1 MIPFTTRI
9 SKQFHFFKICLLL
22 RTTRKKSK
30 NKTVFSSN
38 FDFSFLL
45 STLSHT
51 WTHFPLFHILFFEAR
66 RQFLKHGP
74 SLSPK
79 DLSKALLDRSIEHLS
94 LFARGKIR
102 GFFFFSPHQFQF
114 LFSQFPTCGV
124 VGRKVRRRES
134 FHLVYRGTSIAA
146 ASRRLQFWSRGGA
159 FRTAFRR
166 HFRPTPR
173 LLLLNVPSP
182 SPPSARPSPLIAF
195 IAPLSSDTFA
205 RKSFLIDNRRL
216 ATSVSGECFSP
227 NCVSTNVDCVFDSL
241 PCGQISRSR

>member
-1 MIPFTTRI
+1 MIPFTARI
-9 SKQFHFFKICLLL
+9 SKQFHFLKICLLL

-45 STLSHT
+45 PTLSHT

-146 ASRRLQFWSRGGA
+146 ASRRLQFWSRGGS
-159 FRTAFRR
+159 FSHGFSSTLS
-166 HFRPTPR
+166 PY
-173 LLLLNVPSP
+173 P
-182 SPPSARPSPLIAF
+182 SPPPP
-195 IAPLSSDTFA
+195 
-205 RKSFLIDNRRL
+205 
-216 ATSVSGECFSP
+216 
-227 NCVSTNVDCVFDSL
+227 
-241 PCGQISRSR
+241 